1 MSTNTSG
8 HKTVWEIIPQDD
20 HTAKDLYRESPKVNL
35 EIPPLKTFMDDPTFP
50 TQVDPGNVACRFKWD
65 YPIINLM
72 SGHVRTCCRVP
83 KQVIT
88 ETDLDTYGI
97 DAIQNLPY
105 EQDRRREKILGIT
118 NVDCESCVR
127 LEWNDATS
135 PRAGLSDFVN
145 GWLINTNKA
154 YPHTVSDLQKWY
166 VDKIPADSEQLP
178 FNHPLLR
185 AEKPEMLEIILG
197 NHCDLKCTY
206 CSIHYSTQW
215 QTELLKFGEI
225 KKEDLKEHF
234 PAAPEKLEKVFWEW
248 FYDVGRHTSKVINIL
263 GGEPTYMPKFYDVME
278 KLTEAYKDLGKK
290 DRHVEL
296 GILSNMNTKAPQM
309 DRFLNLLPELTKYLF
324 LRLQP
329 SIEALEGRAEYIR
342 YGLDWN
348 RFEGNIRRILSE
360 REKYG
365 LNEDNFGMGFQMAL
379 NSFSISSLPDF
390 VHWTNTLINEY
401 SFDIGLM
408 KNIVSFPRHHNPQI
422 LTPDYAGY
430 LEQARDYIEIY
441 AEKND
446 RQIRKLMQRHRDVVD
461 HGSWVSYN
469 ENLLNGLIRSV
480 KAPERSQFD
489 IESRTHW
496 YHFVEKMKVRRGVH
510 VLDHYPEMTEFYQL
524 CKQQAE
530 NK

>member
-1 MSTNTSG
+1 MSTDTFGNKSVKDTL
-8 HKTVWEIIPQDD
+8 PQ
-20 HTAKDLYRESPKVNL
+20 HNAEAGVKYHETKVVMV
-35 EIPPLKTFMDDPTFP
+35 PPLSNFMKEPTFP
-50 TQVDPGNVACRFKWD
+50 AKVDPANVSCKFKWD
-65 YPIINLM
+65 YPIVNLM
-72 SGHVRTCCRVP
+72 SGHSRTCCRVP

-88 ETDLDTYGI
+88 DQDLDTYGI

-118 NVDCESCVR
+118 HIDCESCVR
-127 LEWNDATS
+127 LEWNKATS
-135 PRAGLSDFVN
+135 PRSNMQGFVN
-145 GWLINTNKA
+145 EWLIEKHNA
-154 YPHTVSDLQKWY
+154 YPHKVRNVQQWH
-166 VDKIPADSEQLP
+166 VDHMPTSAEELP

-185 AEKPEMLEIILG
+185 ADKPDMLEIILG

-215 QTELLKFGEI
+215 QTELIKFGDI
-225 KKEDLKEHF
+225 KKEELEEHF

-296 GILSNMNTKAPQM
+296 GILSNMNTKPLQM
-309 DRFLNLLPELTKYLF
+309 DRFLNLLPELTKYVF

-329 SIEALEGRAEYIR
+329 SIEALDKKAEYIR

-365 LNEDNFGMGFQMAL
+365 LTPNNFGMGFQMAL
-379 NSFSISSLPDF
+379 NSFSISSLPEF
-390 VHWTNTLINEY
+390 VHWTNSLINEY
-401 SFDIGLM
+401 DFEIGLM
-408 KNIVSFPRHHNPQI
+408 KNVVSFPRHHNPHV
-422 LTPDYAGY
+422 LTPDFGRY
-430 LEQARDYIEIY
+430 LEEARDYIDIF

-446 RQIRKLMQRHRDVVD
+446 KQIRRLMKENEGVVA

-469 ENLLNGLIRSV
+469 RDLLDGLATSVSSDYRS
-480 KAPERSQFD
+480 EYD
-489 IESRTHW
+489 IESRVHW
-496 YHFVEKMKVRRGVH
+496 YNFVEQMKARRGVN
-510 VLDHYPEMTEFYQL
+510 VLDHYPEMTEFYNL
-524 CKQQAE
+524 CQKQAR
-530 NK
+530 